1 MKVGRRASKI
11 WCHGWGSWI
20 RALRAAFVSLALMLF
35 LAAGCGAGDTDKGVG
50 GAGPNASARS
60 GEAIGE
66 RSADNR
72 PNIVFIMTDDMEEK
86 TLARMPVVR
95 SRMVDEGVTF
105 DKAFVTQSL
114 CCPSRATALRG

>member
-1 MKVGRRASKI
+1 
-11 WCHGWGSWI
+11 
-20 RALRAAFVSLALMLF
+20 LRAAFVSLALMLF

-50 GAGPNASARS
+50 GAAPNASARS

-86 TLARMPVVR
+86 MLARMPVVR
-95 SRMVDEGVTF
+95 LRMVDEGVTF
-105 DKAFVTQSL
+105 DNAFVTKSL
-114 CCPSRATALRG
+114 CCPSRVTTLRGQ

>member
-1 MKVGRRASKI
+1 MRV
-11 WCHGWGSWI
+11 
-20 RALRAAFVSLALMLF
+20 LRAAMVSLALMLF
-35 LAAGCGAGDTDKGVG
+35 LATGCGLGDAGRDVG
-50 GAGPNASARS
+50 IAGLDASARS

-86 TLARMPVVR
+86 MLARMPVVR

-105 DKAFVTQSL
+105 DNAFVTQSL
-114 CCPSRATALRG
+114 CCPSRASALRDQ